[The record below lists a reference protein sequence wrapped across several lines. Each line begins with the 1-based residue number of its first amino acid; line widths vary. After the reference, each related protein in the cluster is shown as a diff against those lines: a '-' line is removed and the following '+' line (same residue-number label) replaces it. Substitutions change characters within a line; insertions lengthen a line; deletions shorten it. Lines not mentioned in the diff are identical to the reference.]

1 MSISALR
8 KLSWV
13 EGGSLLLLLLVAMPL
28 KYMMDMPMAV
38 RIVGSAHGVLWLVF
52 IGALV
57 ATWGKGRLSIE
68 GFIQGIVTSVIPL
81 GPLIF
86 DRHLKKAEAESK

>member
-1 MSISALR
+1 M
-8 KLSWV
+8 K
-13 EGGSLLLLLLVAMPL
+13 M
-28 KYMMDMPMAV
+28 K
-38 RIVGSAHGVLWLVF
+38 HVL

-68 GFIQGIVTSVIPL
+68 GFMQGIITSVIPL

-86 DRHLKKAEAESK
+86 DRHLKQAAEQRD